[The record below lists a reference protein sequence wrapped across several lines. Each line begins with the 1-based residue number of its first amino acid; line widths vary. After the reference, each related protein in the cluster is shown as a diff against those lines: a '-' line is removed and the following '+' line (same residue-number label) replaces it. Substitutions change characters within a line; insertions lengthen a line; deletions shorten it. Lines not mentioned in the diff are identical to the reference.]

1 MPLWWSGN
9 GFMDKVVSSQVML
22 PNGKSKD
29 ICLEIVIRNEVSKIK
44 EVKWFSDLARNVPLR
59 GGMFDEHIGGNKLRT
74 YRKFKNDV
82 IFEPYLSHI
91 QNDRKRVLF
100 TKFRIG
106 IAPLRIET
114 GRYES
119 DNKSSKQ
126 KGVPVHQRI
135 CWCCALGV
143 EDELH
148 FLLKCPS
155 YSIERE
161 RMFMNCALHL
171 TIKPIEYNK
180 TAALQERLFVQLM
193 QSTNPIIINSV
204 ATYIWNAFEI
214 RERELRRNGK
224 W

>member
-1 MPLWWSGN
+1 
-9 GFMDKVVSSQVML
+9 ML

-59 GGMFDEHIGGNKLRT
+59 GGMFDEHIGG
-74 YRKFKNDV
+74 KNDV

-106 IAPLRIET
+106 IAPAAPLRIET

-126 KGVPVHQRI
+126 KGVPV
-135 CWCCALGV
+135 
-143 EDELH
+143 
-148 FLLKCPS
+148 
-155 YSIERE
+155 Y
-161 RMFMNCALHL
+161 
-171 TIKPIEYNK
+171 
-180 TAALQERLFVQLM
+180 
-193 QSTNPIIINSV
+193 
-204 ATYIWNAFEI
+204 
-214 RERELRRNGK
+214 
-224 W
+224 

>member
-148 FLLKCPS
+148 FLFKCPP

-161 RMFMNCALHL
+161 RMFTNCALQL
-171 TIKPIEYNK
+171 TIKQRPYKKGYLLN
-180 TAALQERLFVQLM
+180 
-193 QSTNPIIINSV
+193 
-204 ATYIWNAFEI
+204 
-214 RERELRRNGK
+214 
-224 W
+224 

>member
-1 MPLWWSGN
+1 
-9 GFMDKVVSSQVML
+9 MDKVVSSQVML

-44 EVKWFSDLARNVPLR
+44 EVEWFSDLARNVPLR

-161 RMFMNCALHL
+161 RMFMNCALQL
-171 TIKPIEYNK
+171 IIKPIEYNN
-180 TAALQERLFVQLM
+180 TAALQERLFVELM